1 MKVAQRIKEIVDDK
15 GVTYTSISSKTGITV
30 NAISQ
35 SFAGKRKL
43 SADEMIAICKAL
55 NIDLVDLQNCVSLD
69 GERKG
74 A

>member
-1 MKVAQRIKEIVDDK
+1 MKVAQRIKEIVDDR

-35 SFAGKRKL
+35 SFAGKRKM
-43 SADEMIAICKAL
+43 SADEMIAICKAV
-55 NIDLVDLQNCVSLD
+55 NIDLSDLQNSFSFD
-69 GERKG
+69 DARKG